1 MQTLPATLTLPP
13 RTVSGRGAACALLD
27 ECATFGARGV
37 LVHGRS
43 LERSGKLAAILGRA
57 ADTRDVLPWRHPGGE
72 PTLDQLEELLS
83 FARAHGAL
91 WIAGVGGGSVM
102 DLAKACAGL
111 IEAPLSVQAYQ
122 DGVPIEPTRTP
133 FIAVPTTAGT
143 GSESTIV
150 AVFTND
156 ATGLKKSIRHA
167 TFMARAVILD
177 PELLEDCPP
186 SIVAASGLDA
196 FVQALES
203 YISVN
208 ATWFT
213 DCCALKAIGLI
224 ERSLEAVVAGAK
236 DGPVA
241 DLLQGSYL
249 AGMALSNARLGVV
262 HGLAHPLGARY
273 HQPHGLVCGVCLPH
287 ALAFNHEAAAEKL
300 AKVDEL
306 LGKDVLDRTNEMITG
321 MGVVSPFTGAEI
333 IDRESIVREALA
345 SGSTAANPR
354 PVTEQDVHDLLDAI
368 FAGA

>member
-1 MQTLPATLTLPP
+1 MSTLPATLTLPP
-13 RTVSGRGAACALLD
+13 RTLTGRGSARSLLG
-27 ECATFGARGV
+27 ECAVFGGRGV

-43 LERSGKLAAILGRA
+43 LERSGKLAAILGDA
-57 ADTRDVLPWRHPGGE
+57 AGGRDVLPWRHPGGE

-102 DLAKACAGL
+102 DLAKGCAGL
-111 IEAPLSVQAYQ
+111 IEAPLPAQAYQ
-122 DGVPIEPTRTP
+122 DGEPIEPTRTP
-133 FIAVPTTAGT
+133 FIAVPSTAGT

-150 AVFTND
+150 AVFTNA
-156 ATGLKKSIRHA
+156 ATGLKRSIRHA
-167 TFMARAVILD
+167 TFMARVVILD

-186 SIVAASGLDA
+186 PIVAASGLDA

-213 DCCALKAIGLI
+213 DRCAFKAIELI
-224 ERSLEAVVAGAK
+224 NGSLEAVFGGAT
-236 DGPVA
+236 GAPA
-241 DLLQGSYL
+241 EDLLQGSYL

-287 ALAFNHEAAAEKL
+287 ALAFNRDAAGEKL
-300 AKVDEL
+300 ALVDEL
-306 LGKDVLDRTNEMITG
+306 VGEDLLERTNEMIAG
-321 MGVVSPFTGAEI
+321 MGIESPFAGKEI
-333 IDRESIVREALA
+333 IDGDGIVRETLA

-354 PVTEQDVHDLLDAI
+354 AVTEQDVHELLDAI
-368 FAGA
+368 FA

>member
-1 MQTLPATLTLPP
+1 VNTLPATLTLPP
-13 RTVSGRGAACALLD
+13 RTLSGRGAARGLLA
-27 ECATFGARGV
+27 ECAVFGKRGV

-43 LERSGKLAAILGRA
+43 LERSGKLAAILGDA
-57 ADTRDVLPWRHPGGE
+57 AARREVLPWRHPGGE

-102 DLAKACAGL
+102 DLAKACTGL
-111 IEAPLSVQAYQ
+111 IEAPLPAQAYQ
-122 DGVPIEPTRTP
+122 DGEPIEPTRTP

-150 AVFTND
+150 AVFTNA
-156 ATGLKKSIRHA
+156 ATGLKRSIRHP

-186 SIVAASGLDA
+186 PIIAASGLDA
-196 FVQALES
+196 FVQAIES

-208 ATWFT
+208 ATWLT
-213 DCCALKAIGLI
+213 DECAFKAIGLI
-224 ERSLEAVVAGAK
+224 AGSLEAVYGGAK
-236 DGPVA
+236 GNPVA

-287 ALAFNHEAAAEKL
+287 ALAFNREAAGEKL
-300 AKVDEL
+300 AKVGEL
-306 LGKDVLDRTNEMITG
+306 LGKDVLDRTDEMIAG
-321 MGVVSPFTGAEI
+321 MGIVSPFAGAEI
-333 IDRESIVREALA
+333 IDREGIVRETLA

-354 PVTEQDVHDLLDAI
+354 PVTEADVHTLLDAI